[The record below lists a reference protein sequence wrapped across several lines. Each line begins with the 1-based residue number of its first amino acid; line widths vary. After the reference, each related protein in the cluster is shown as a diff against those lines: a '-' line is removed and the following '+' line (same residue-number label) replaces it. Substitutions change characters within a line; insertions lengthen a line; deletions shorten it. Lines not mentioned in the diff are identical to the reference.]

1 MVSTDGSYLNN
12 EITRV
17 FFLLSYLN
25 GIEMI
30 NVSHKNLFA
39 GASSACLGDE
49 GLSESWFEEQ
59 MDDEGLVTEE
69 KARKPW

>member
-1 MVSTDGSYLNN
+1 MKSQEYLVVLPKWNRN
-12 EITRV
+12 DER
-17 FFLLSYLN
+17 L
-25 GIEMI
+25 
-30 NVSHKNLFA
+30 HKNWFA

>member
-1 MVSTDGSYLNN
+1 MKSQESLVVLPKWNRNDKRL
-12 EITRV
+12 
-17 FFLLSYLN
+17 
-25 GIEMI
+25 
-30 NVSHKNLFA
+30 HKNLFA
-39 GASSACLGDE
+39 GASPACLGDE

>member
-1 MVSTDGSYLNN
+1 MVVLPKWNRNDKRLH
-12 EITRV
+12 E
-17 FFLLSYLN
+17 
-25 GIEMI
+25 
-30 NVSHKNLFA
+30 NLFA

>member
-1 MVSTDGSYLNN
+1 MKSQEYLVVLPKWNRN
-12 EITRV
+12 DKR
-17 FFLLSYLN
+17 LH
-25 GIEMI
+25 
-30 NVSHKNLFA
+30 NVFA

-49 GLSESWFEEQ
+49 ELSDSWFEEQ